1 MQDNNIDPMVSA
13 ILTPAEED
21 QLKRNLDG
29 VLERLERARAQAG
42 RKPEDVQLVA
52 VSKWHGLPSIV
63 AVARH
68 WNSLGG
74 SPVFSENYIQEAL
87 AKQAG
92 LADMGGDAPKLRWH
106 FTGHLQ
112 SKKAKQA
119 VGCFDLI
126 HTLDSLSLAQNLQTV
141 LQKGTGGV
149 KNSQAP
155 LLQPV
160 LVQVNIGEEDSKSG
174 MAPEDL
180 KNFLIELQG
189 FGGIKVKG
197 LMILPPFSENPEDT
211 RPYFVQLRQMRD
223 RLEQELGIG
232 LPHLSMGM
240 SHDFEAAVEEGATLV
255 RVGTDIF
262 GQRQY

>member
-1 MQDNNIDPMVSA
+1 MSGNINTP
-13 ILTPAEED
+13 ITPAEEG

-29 VLERLERARAQAG
+29 VLARLEKACDRAG
-42 RKPEDVQLVA
+42 RKPEEVQLVA
-52 VSKWHGLPSIV
+52 VSKWHSLPRIA

-74 SPVFSENYIQEAL
+74 RPVFSENYIQEAL
-87 AKQAG
+87 AKQDALAG
-92 LADMGGDAPKLRWH
+92 MGAAAPELHWH

-112 SKKAKQA
+112 SNKAKQA
-119 VGCFDLI
+119 AGHFELI
-126 HTLDSLSLAQNLQTV
+126 HALDSLALAQNLHGL
-141 LQKGTGGV
+141 LQKGAEV
-149 KNSQAP
+149 AKNSQVP
-155 LLQPV
+155 LLQPA
-160 LVQVNIGEEDSKSG
+160 LVQVNIGAEQNKSG
-174 MAPEDL
+174 LAQEEL
-180 KNFLIELQG
+180 EIFLAALQG
-189 FGGIKVKG
+189 FGRIKVEG

-223 RLEQELGIG
+223 RLEREPGIR